1 MSAEEKQD
9 QRKNMLT
16 DDFIDHLEKE
26 LAPEAIEKS
35 EGDEGSPA
43 IRFEVVLAV
52 DKETGKISIVNQDV
66 SMGLLRDK
74 EN

>member
-35 EGDEGSPA
+35 KGEKGSPA

-66 SMGLLRDK
+66 SLGLLRDK